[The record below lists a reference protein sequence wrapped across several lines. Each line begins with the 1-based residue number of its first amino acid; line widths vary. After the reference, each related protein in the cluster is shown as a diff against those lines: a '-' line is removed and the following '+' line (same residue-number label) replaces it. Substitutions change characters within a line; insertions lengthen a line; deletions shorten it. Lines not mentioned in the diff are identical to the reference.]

1 MDDYKKLLF
10 IINPVSGRKKGLP
23 YVTDILRIFYEYG
36 YLTTTMLTTERGD
49 ATKYTIE
56 YGTDFDIIV
65 CLGGDGT
72 LNEVCTGLGKAG
84 IHIPVGYIPAGSTN
98 DFAECHELSTK
109 VLEAAVNIMEKES
122 HASDLGKLHDGY
134 FTYVAAVGAL
144 ASLSYSTSQ
153 KMKNKFGHAAYFT
166 GALPVIMKLRTT
178 YLKVTDDEGNVYE
191 GDYIY
196 GSALNS
202 TSLAGTFDIPKEY
215 VDTADGIFEVFL
227 VKKPKNIKDFY
238 DIVTGMF
245 SQNYDKTDSIQFF
258 RSKSL
263 HIETG
268 EDETDWTL
276 DGEHYKAPPVFDI
289 ENMHQFIS
297 IKG

>member
-1 MDDYKKLLF
+1 MEEYKKLLF

-23 YVTDILRIFYEYG
+23 YVTDIIRVFYDGG
-36 YLTTTMLTTERGD
+36 YLTTTMLTTAPGD
-49 ATKYTIE
+49 AVDFTME
-56 YGTDFDIIV
+56 YGKDFDLIV

-72 LNEVCTGLGKAG
+72 LNEVCTGLAKANL
-84 IHIPVGYIPAGSTN
+84 HIPVGYIPAGSTN
-98 DFAECHELSTK
+98 DFAECHNLATR
-109 VLEAAVNIMEKES
+109 VMEAAVNVVEKETTT
-122 HASDLGKLHDGY
+122 SDLGKLHDGY

-153 KMKNKFGHAAYFT
+153 KLKNKLGHAAYLT
-166 GALPVIMKLRTT
+166 GALPVILKLRTT

-202 TSLAGTFDIPKEY
+202 TSLAGMFDIPQEY

-227 VKKPKNIKDFY
+227 VKKPKNLKEFY

-245 SQNYDKTDSIQFF
+245 GQDYDKTHCIQFF
-258 RSKSL
+258 RSKTL

-268 EDETDWTL
+268 EEGTDWTL
-276 DGEHYKAPPVFDI
+276 DGEHYHAPPVFDI

>member
-1 MDDYKKLLF
+1 MIHAYKIGSGELNNYPLIEHIAEFGKPM
-10 IINPVSGRKKGLP
+10 IVSTGMNDLKS
-23 YVTDILRIFYEYG
+23 
-36 YLTTTMLTTERGD
+36 
-49 ATKYTIE
+49 IE
-56 YGTDFDIIV
+56 KT
-65 CLGGDGT
+65 
-72 LNEVCTGLGKAG
+72 
-84 IHIPVGYIPAGSTN
+84 
-98 DFAECHELSTK
+98 
-109 VLEAAVNIMEKES
+109 VNIMEKES

>member
-23 YVTDILRIFYEYG
+23 YVTDIVRIFFEYG
-36 YLTTTMLTTERGD
+36 YLTTTMLTTDQGD
-49 ATKYTIE
+49 ATKFTID
-56 YGTDFDIIV
+56 YGKDFDLIV

-72 LNEVCTGLGKAG
+72 LNEVCSGLGKAG
-84 IHIPVGYIPAGSTN
+84 IHVPVGYIPAGSTN
-98 DFAECHELSTK
+98 DFAECHGLSTK
-109 VLEAAVNIMEKES
+109 VLEAAVNIMEREA
-122 HASDLGKLHDGY
+122 HPSDLGKMHDGY
-134 FTYVAAVGAL
+134 FTYVAAVGSL

-153 KMKNKFGHAAYFT
+153 KMKNRFGHAAYFT
-166 GALPVIMKLRTT
+166 GALPIILKLRTT
-178 YLKVTDDEGNVYE
+178 YLKVTDDQGNVYE

-202 TSLAGTFDIPKEY
+202 TSLAGTFDIPKKY
-215 VDTADGIFEVFL
+215 VDVSDCIFEVFL
-227 VKKPKNIKDFY
+227 VKKPKSIKDFY

-245 SQNYDKTDSIQFF
+245 GQNYDKSDSIQFF

-268 EDETDWTL
+268 EEETDWTL
-276 DGEHYKAPPVFDI
+276 DGEHYHAPTSFDI
-289 ENMHQFIS
+289 DNMHQFIS